1 MKRKNS
7 EGKEKKKENRRTD
20 YSAQRATFKQKASIP
35 FPQKQEKG
43 HYRREGQYSTKSR
56 PAKNPNRKENDT
68 ASNPKAAKQNKTN
81 TAKQRESKNAPALV
95 LSIHIHCVRS
105 STHESPSNQSNN
117 QRHGPHEMHW
127 PDAGTQSRAHRVGKN
142 LEGPPTDRRDMQPC
156 SLKKNYPFFLTLS
169 KVSERKS
176 DKIFHKLHSLKTT
189 RRNPSGNIIR
199 DILTSMQRITC
210 TKKEE
215 RRQSKIRQRASKG
228 GKHPRSGRRKN

>member
-1 MKRKNS
+1 
-7 EGKEKKKENRRTD
+7 
-20 YSAQRATFKQKASIP
+20 
-35 FPQKQEKG
+35 
-43 HYRREGQYSTKSR
+43 
-56 PAKNPNRKENDT
+56 
-68 ASNPKAAKQNKTN
+68 
-81 TAKQRESKNAPALV
+81 
-95 LSIHIHCVRS
+95 
-105 STHESPSNQSNN
+105 
-117 QRHGPHEMHW
+117 MHW

-228 GKHPRSGRRKN
+228 GKHPRSGRRKNWDSGLQRTTCMRKRDSKLTPNTHETQQRTMLRADCWTNDRAGRQGLRKYYTLMIVSWVFTRGKKNHK